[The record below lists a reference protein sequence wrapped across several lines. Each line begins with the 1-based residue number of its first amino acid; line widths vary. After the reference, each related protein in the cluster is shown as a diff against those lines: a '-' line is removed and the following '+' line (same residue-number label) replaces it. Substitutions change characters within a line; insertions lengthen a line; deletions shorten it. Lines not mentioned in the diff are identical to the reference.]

1 MENYMNQS
9 LSRQRPSEQGFTLVE
24 LAIVMIIIGLL
35 IGGILKGQELINNS
49 RVTATVSQGKAVEA
63 GISGFRDKFAGF
75 PADIT
80 NPVARIANCTGMC
93 LAFGGAPALGDGLV
107 QGATANNPGATNAD
121 SEAARAF
128 VQLGAAGFIGG
139 VSGSA
144 TAVNVVSSS
153 NPATPIGG
161 AWQFGYS
168 NGVTTTS
175 GLVTGPGTALEAG
188 HYIASVTALGGGT
201 GAVGAGNVPF
211 TPAQAANMDRKL
223 DDGAPNTGTVRAA
236 GAGAA
241 TTDCANATT
250 AAAIYNEA
258 VGTRNCGL
266 FIKVQ

>member
-1 MENYMNQS
+1 MNRS
-9 LSRQRPSEQGFTLVE
+9 ISRHRPSEQGFTLVE

-75 PADIT
+75 PSDIR
-80 NPVARIANCTGMC
+80 NAVGRIPNC
-93 LAFGGAPALGDGLV
+93 GAGTLCTTDGNGDGLV
-107 QGATANNPGATNAD
+107 QGATADDPGATNAA
-121 SEAARAF
+121 SEGARAF
-128 VQLGAAGFIGG
+128 AQLGAAGFIGG
-139 VSGSA
+139 VNGGA
-144 TAVNVVSSS
+144 TTINVVNSS

-168 NGVTTTS
+168 NGAAP
-175 GLVTGPGTALEAG
+175 TGVIGAGAVEAG
-188 HYIASVTALGGGT
+188 HYIASVTALGGAG
-201 GAVGAGNVPF
+201 GLVGAANVPF

-223 DDGAPNTGTVRAA
+223 DDGAPNSGIVRAA

-241 TTDCANATT
+241 ATDCASATT
-250 AAAIYNEA
+250 AAGIYNEA